1 MTETALTKTA
11 PATFEELL
19 ARARNAM
26 LHTEFQL
33 APSRPDGQAKTV
45 VDRALLITCANSF
58 LAFAW
63 LVLAVVNRYPWHFLL
78 ALFHAFILGPYWWPR
93 SQVEKL
99 AALSEV
105 ETPAETLERLTPQDQ
120 ETLLKYLLREL
131 KYERE
136 AVIGPNSRI
145 RQLSAERAAKLAQA
159 EAHYAELQR
168 RSRERG
174 ERDGNAEQRERLER
188 AAGRLAAALEK
199 DRAQKQELDAY
210 EARVE
215 AFFSQCES
223 KVRGMAGPISDM
235 LLLNEVENY
244 VEGIEAD
251 IAASKEAIVASY
263 ARLCDGVQRLHSY
276 ADLVSGRMVEADA
289 DRIKIAAK
297 EDIEK
302 LDKEISAT
310 LAALPSLPETPAF
323 EKLA

>member
-19 ARARNAM
+19 ARARNEM
-26 LHTEFQL
+26 LHMENFDWPST
-33 APSRPDGQAKTV
+33 APVAKPKL
-45 VDRALLITCANSF
+45 RRYLIPMGAN
-58 LAFAW
+58 AFVAASW
-63 LVLAVVNRYPWHFLL
+63 LVLAIVNRYPWHVLL
-78 ALFHAFILGPYWWPR
+78 ALVHASIMGWNWWLY
-93 SQVEKL
+93 SQAKRFEE
-99 AALSEV
+99 LSKA
-105 ETPAETLERLTPQDQ
+105 ETPTETLERLTPQDQ

-188 AAGRLAAALEK
+188 AAERLAAALEK
-199 DRAQKQELDAY
+199 DRTQKQELDAY
-210 EARVE
+210 AARVE

-244 VEGIEAD
+244 VEGIDAD